1 MARVMLGIKRQ
12 YQSGYLGY
20 CTSVTK
26 NETKPNVL
34 LIKNRESVFFIVHHM
49 TAEGTPPHRQQPRHT
64 GGRASADLECPRSNG
79 RGRDSGESH
88 VHSLRSFHSE
98 VVLSQLLLIFH
109 WPKHITYLSQ
119 RTCGCTVLSHF

>member
-34 LIKNRESVFFIVHHM
+34 LIKNRESVFFIY
-49 TAEGTPPHRQQPRHT
+49 AY
-64 GGRASADLECPRSNG
+64 CPSH
-79 RGRDSGESH
+79 DS
-88 VHSLRSFHSE
+88 
-98 VVLSQLLLIFH
+98 
-109 WPKHITYLSQ
+109 
-119 RTCGCTVLSHF
+119 